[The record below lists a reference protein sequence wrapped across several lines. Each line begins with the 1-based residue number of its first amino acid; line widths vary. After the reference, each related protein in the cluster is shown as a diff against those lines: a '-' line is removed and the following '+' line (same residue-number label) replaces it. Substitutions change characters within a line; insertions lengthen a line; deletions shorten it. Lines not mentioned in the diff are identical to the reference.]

1 MKSSLR
7 IHLCGSN
14 RDLASERHALLAW
27 LEDCRLRTPHFSYF
41 GARTLPSLESALQ
54 DIAASDVIILVVGHL
69 YGIVSPGQNRAQEE
83 REYEEATRLG
93 KTILVYLRD
102 EESGRVPGSV
112 ERDAVKIPLLQN
124 FRRRLSEQHKA
135 KTFRDQTQLT
145 QILESDILSILSER
159 GLQRKQIDKPLL
171 RTRATTPETDK
182 GNQGDGSLGG
192 SSNDSGTRTLP
203 LLQKALSTPFS
214 PSGPPRNKNWRGT
227 ALLAILIAPLLALGL
242 WKGNW
247 LQHLSSPK
255 TNLAPLSPIAID
267 STAKDTLSELGD
279 TLALSDSM
287 SVNAAPPPVESRPD
301 PLATLLTKAKEG
313 DTTALLQVGTMY
325 DSGLTLPQ
333 DDSLATSHYRRAASN
348 GMAEAQ
354 YRLALRHLAGKGA
367 KRSKAQAMFWL
378 QSAATKGHAVAQ
390 SHMGRIYFK
399 GQGYP
404 RDEALGLK
412 WLLKAAD
419 QKDPEAERI
428 LAEIKGQP

>member
-1 MKSSLR
+1 MNSLLR

-27 LEDCRLRTPHFSYF
+27 LEDCRLRTPGFSYF

-54 DIAASDVIILVVGHL
+54 DIATSDVIVLIVGHL
-69 YGIVSPGQNRAQEE
+69 YGMVSPGHNRAQEE
-83 REYEEATRLG
+83 REYEEAVRLG

-102 EESGRVPGSV
+102 EETGRVPGSV

-124 FRRRLSEQHKA
+124 FRRRLSEQQKS
-135 KTFRDQTQLT
+135 KIFRDQAQLT
-145 QILESDILSILSER
+145 QIIESDVLGLLSER
-159 GLQRKQIDKPLL
+159 GMQRKQVDKPVS
-171 RTRATTPETDK
+171 RARAATPEAEK
-182 GNQGDGSLGG
+182 GTAGEGLVTGQ
-192 SSNDSGTRTLP
+192 SNDSGTRTLP

-214 PSGPPRNKNWRGT
+214 PSGPPRGKSWRGT
-227 ALLAILIAPLLALGL
+227 ALLAVVLLPLVALGL

-247 LQHLSSPK
+247 LQHLSSPR
-255 TNLAPLSPIAID
+255 TAIAPALPVLAD
-267 STAKDTLSELGD
+267 STAKDSIRGPADSLSLVD
-279 TLALSDSM
+279 SLPTTPAPALE
-287 SVNAAPPPVESRPD
+287 AKPD

-313 DTTALLQVGTMY
+313 DTTALLQVGAMY

-354 YRLALRHLAGKGA
+354 YRLALRHLNGQGA
-367 KRSKAQAMFWL
+367 KRSKSQAMFWL

-390 SHMGRIYFK
+390 SHLGRIYFK
-399 GQGYP
+399 GLGFP

-419 QKDPEAERI
+419 QKDPEAEKI
-428 LAEIKGQP
+428 LAEIKGSP